1 MPPKK
6 KPKLKNAKPTP
17 KLSQVQ
23 TVTVNVGAQEKPKRK
38 RKPRA
43 KKVASVAPSLG
54 LVAPSQ
60 EQGFARYIYPTQ
72 TQQDNSLITN
82 ELKAYLKQ
90 IHGGKPAD
98 NLQIEPQAPEQPP
111 AMPALLAPEET
122 PPPPPRKPEITLLS
136 TRIRPKVK
144 IDNPP
149 VEDDDDDDASS
160 VAGSVRDATEDDL
173 SGFGKGRPSKAKQ
186 NLGGAAEAPP
196 VEQSPEKPTLDN
208 IVSPGKTRAPR
219 RSKAQMEADK
229 AMDEQKKEEKRIARE
244 VKKAAA
250 EAAREEKKKEKK
262 MGLGSIREE

>member
-6 KPKLKNAKPTP
+6 KPKLKKAKPTP

-43 KKVASVAPSLG
+43 KKAATVASSLG

-72 TQQDNSLITN
+72 TQQDNSLITDQ
-82 ELKAYLKQ
+82 LKSYLKQ
-90 IHGGKPAD
+90 IHGGVKAD

-111 AMPALLAPEET
+111 AMPALPAPEET
-122 PPPPPRKPEITLLS
+122 PPPPRKPEITLLS

-149 VEDDDDDDASS
+149 VEDDDDDDDVSL
-160 VAGSVRDATEDDL
+160 AGSVRDATDDDL
-173 SGFGKGRPSKAKQ
+173 SGFGKGNPSKAKQ

-219 RSKAQMEADK
+219 RSKEQMEADK

-244 VKKAAA
+244 VKAAAA

-262 MGLGSIREE
+262 LSSIREE

>member
-1 MPPKK
+1 VYMPPKK
-6 KPKLKNAKPTP
+6 KPKLKKAKPTP

-23 TVTVNVGAQEKPKRK
+23 TVTVNVGTQEKPKRK

-43 KKVASVAPSLG
+43 KKAASVAPSLG

-98 NLQIEPQAPEQPP
+98 NLQIEPPKEQPP
-111 AMPALLAPEET
+111 AMPALPAALLA
-122 PPPPPRKPEITLLS
+122 PPPPRKPEITLLS
-136 TRIRPKVK
+136 TRIRPKK
-144 IDNPP
+144 IIIDNPP
-149 VEDDDDDDASS
+149 VEDDDDDDAAS
-160 VAGSVRDATEDDL
+160 VAGSVRDIAEDDL
-173 SGFGKGRPSKAKQ
+173 SGFGKGRPSKAKH
-186 NLGGAAEAPP
+186 NLGAAAEAPP
-196 VEQSPEKPTLDN
+196 VMQSPEEPTLDDTM
-208 IVSPGKTRAPR
+208 SPGKPRAPR
-219 RSKAQMEADK
+219 RSKAQIEADK

-244 VKKAAA
+244 VKKAAT

-262 MGLGSIREE
+262 LGSIREE

>member
-6 KPKLKNAKPTP
+6 KPKLKKAKPTP

-43 KKVASVAPSLG
+43 KKAASVAPSLG

-98 NLQIEPQAPEQPP
+98 NLQIEPQAPEQPSVP
-111 AMPALLAPEET
+111 ALPAALLAP
-122 PPPPPRKPEITLLS
+122 PPPKKPEITLLS

-149 VEDDDDDDASS
+149 VEDDDDDDAAS
-160 VAGSVRDATEDDL
+160 VAGSVRDIAEDDL

-186 NLGGAAEAPP
+186 NLGAAAEAPP

-244 VKKAAA
+244 VKAAAA
-250 EAAREEKKKEKK
+250 EAAKEEKRKEKK
-262 MGLGSIREE
+262 LSSIREE

>member
-6 KPKLKNAKPTP
+6 KPKLKKAKPTL
-17 KLSQVQ
+17 KQKQSQIQ
-23 TVTVNVGAQEKPKRK
+23 NVTVNVGAQEKPKRK

-43 KKVASVAPSLG
+43 KKAATVASSLG

-72 TQQDNSLITN
+72 TQQNNSLITD
-82 ELKAYLKQ
+82 ELKSYLKQ
-90 IHGGKPAD
+90 IHGGVKAD

-111 AMPALLAPEET
+111 AMPAPAPEET
-122 PPPPPRKPEITLLS
+122 PLAPRKPEITLLS

-160 VAGSVRDATEDDL
+160 VAGSVRDITDDDL
-173 SGFGKGRPSKAKQ
+173 SGFGKGNPSKAKQ

-196 VEQSPEKPTLDN
+196 VEQSPEKPTLDDTM
-208 IVSPGKTRAPR
+208 SPGKTRAPR
-219 RSKAQMEADK
+219 RSKEQMAADK
-229 AMDEQKKEEKRIARE
+229 AIEEQKKEEKRIARE
-244 VKKAAA
+244 VKAAAA

-262 MGLGSIREE
+262 LSSIREE

>member
-6 KPKLKNAKPTP
+6 KPKLKKAKPTL
-17 KLSQVQ
+17 KQKQSQIQ
-23 TVTVNVGAQEKPKRK
+23 NVTVNVGAQEKPKRK

-43 KKVASVAPSLG
+43 KKAATVASSLG

-72 TQQDNSLITN
+72 TQQDNSLITD
-82 ELKAYLKQ
+82 ELKSYLKQ
-90 IHGGKPAD
+90 IHGGVKAD

-111 AMPALLAPEET
+111 APAPEET
-122 PPPPPRKPEITLLS
+122 PLAPRKPEITLLS

-160 VAGSVRDATEDDL
+160 VAGSVRDITDDDL
-173 SGFGKGRPSKAKQ
+173 SGFGKGNPSKAKQ

-196 VEQSPEKPTLDN
+196 VEQSPEKPTLDDTM
-208 IVSPGKTRAPR
+208 SPGKTRAPR
-219 RSKAQMEADK
+219 RSKEQMAADK
-229 AMDEQKKEEKRIARE
+229 AIEEQKKEEKRIARE
-244 VKKAAA
+244 VKAAAA

-262 MGLGSIREE
+262 LSSIREE